1 MATVKTNEVNER
13 ITMSDPKYHA
23 VNKSYRLKDGTT
35 IRYGPLKT
43 KILALLDKR
52 HELTS
57 TDITTQLTLLDKE
70 LVFLLPYLLSKN
82 RLRTRRTMQDK
93 LLYSAVKV
101 NLLQKVL
108 MPKLKFKLTGTSTIH
123 RIKHK

>member
-1 MATVKTNEVNER
+1 M
-13 ITMSDPKYHA
+13 
-23 VNKSYRLKDGTT
+23 
-35 IRYGPLKT
+35 KT